1 MPKPAKSLLSRFGNG
16 LLTATSVAVDLPTLT
31 RMSEL
36 ERRMDELQQEYAELN
51 DKLSNSDRRRPIPYV
66 K

>member
-1 MPKPAKSLLSRFGNG
+1 MSKPAKSRLSRFGNG